1 MPTQALQHVTVLE
14 CATFVTG
21 PYASALLASLGA
33 RIIKIES
40 PPQGDPYRYFAP
52 DPHYSFNF
60 AHLNRNKQS
69 LVLDLKAAQGR
80 RICYELLK
88 GADVFVENFRPG
100 TAERLGLG
108 YETLHA
114 LNPRLVYCSISAF
127 GQSGPYVD
135 KPGFDTL
142 GQAVSGLLSL
152 LNDSDDPKVMGMALS
167 DYITGMSAG
176 YGILGALLAR
186 GQSGEGCRVETSLL
200 QATLSFIG
208 ESAAGYL
215 RTGSVPNRMARV
227 KNAHAF
233 AFICADGLPLA
244 IHCSVPEKFWLGL
257 LEATGRTDIA
267 ADERF
272 NTRDARRQN
281 YTCLEET
288 LAPTFKTKS
297 REEWLHCLEARD
309 VPVVPL
315 YDLAEALADPQVRH
329 LQLVEQVEHP
339 VAGQMEFVGS
349 PVRYSSFTESP
360 SLPPPLVGEHTIAVL
375 RELGYSVQAIEEL
388 RAEQVVGIAEHAP

>member
-1 MPTQALQHVTVLE
+1 MSIQALQHVTVLE

-21 PYASALLASLGA
+21 PYASALLANLGA
-33 RIIKIES
+33 RVIKIES

-69 LVLDLKAAQGR
+69 LVLDLKTAQGR
-80 RICYELLK
+80 EICYELVK
-88 GADVFVENFRPG
+88 STDVFVENFRPR

-186 GQSGEGCRVETSLL
+186 SQSGEGCRVET
-200 QATLSFIG
+200 
-208 ESAAGYL
+208 
-215 RTGSVPNRMARV
+215 
-227 KNAHAF
+227 
-233 AFICADGLPLA
+233 
-244 IHCSVPEKFWLGL
+244 
-257 LEATGRTDIA
+257 
-267 ADERF
+267 
-272 NTRDARRQN
+272 
-281 YTCLEET
+281 
-288 LAPTFKTKS
+288 
-297 REEWLHCLEARD
+297 
-309 VPVVPL
+309 
-315 YDLAEALADPQVRH
+315 
-329 LQLVEQVEHP
+329 
-339 VAGQMEFVGS
+339 
-349 PVRYSSFTESP
+349 
-360 SLPPPLVGEHTIAVL
+360 
-375 RELGYSVQAIEEL
+375 
-388 RAEQVVGIAEHAP
+388 